1 MKKIF
6 YILVCISATF
16 FFSCTSTK
24 NSDKVEIQNSSNS
37 ARHSE
42 RSEGEES
49 QEDFSHNTIIVSL
62 QNGTTNEEIAE
73 LAARHN
79 LNVLYIYKNFSSCAL
94 SSPKTLTDSE
104 LDSLISEVQKD
115 EKVLAVQK
123 DYIMH
128 LD

>member
-6 YILVCISATF
+6 YILVCVSATF
-16 FFSCTSTK
+16 FFSCASAK
-24 NSDKVEIQNSSNS
+24 SS
-37 ARHSE
+37 A
-42 RSEGEES
+42 ES
-49 QEDFSHNTIIVSL
+49 QNPESQPQENFSHNTIIVSL
-62 QNGTTNEEIAE
+62 QNETTDEEIAE

-79 LNVLYIYKNFSSCAL
+79 LNILYIYKNFSSCAL

-104 LDSLISEVQKD
+104 LDALISEVQKE